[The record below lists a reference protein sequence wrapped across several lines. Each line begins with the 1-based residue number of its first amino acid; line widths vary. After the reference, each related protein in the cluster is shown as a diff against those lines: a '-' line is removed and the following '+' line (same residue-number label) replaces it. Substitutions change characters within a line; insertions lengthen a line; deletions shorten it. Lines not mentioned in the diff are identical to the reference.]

1 MDLLRPKAADRSPD
15 SGHGDESVSTGV
27 SSHSLP
33 NHMTESLS
41 TRASRQSRSS
51 TKTICSMSRLDQRKA
66 LVRSFL
72 QANDFLHVNEGK
84 RYWGHTC
91 YPLHVAV
98 HQKNAAVIKALLL
111 LGARSDL
118 KYRGYTPEEYAQRK
132 HRRWGGYDDVL
143 KVLDETARPKRFLT
157 QRGCVSDVGS
167 DESTEISVEV

>member
-1 MDLLRPKAADRSPD
+1 
-15 SGHGDESVSTGV
+15 
-27 SSHSLP
+27 
-33 NHMTESLS
+33 
-41 TRASRQSRSS
+41 
-51 TKTICSMSRLDQRKA
+51 MSRLDQRKA

-143 KVLDETARPKRFLT
+143 KVLDETARPKRTFGRIRHHET
-157 QRGCVSDVGS
+157 TCRKSKDTRNSNWQMFSQEDSDA
-167 DESTEISVEV
+167 